1 MSDPKS
7 GYLREIYVGG
17 LSGTKPQTTDLRL
30 LEQQAKAK
38 IPAEAYAYVAGSAST
53 ESTAYGNLDAFKKWH
68 IVPSMLRNVSLAEF
82 DGSTRL
88 FGRDY
93 PTPVVVAPIG
103 VQAQL
108 HPEDADCA
116 TARAAAELEIPF
128 TLSSAT
134 SRALEN
140 VYKYAGFAKGT
151 EEDGGS
157 DAWFQLYWPQDDEL
171 TESLLSRAKKA
182 GYRVLVVTLDTWN
195 LGWRPR
201 DLDTAYNPFLTGQ
214 GVANVFSDPVFIRKY
229 CEGKDPRRSDA
240 TKDDITEASVAAISQ
255 LSPGVSHT
263 WSDLALLRKLWG
275 SDPIVLKGIQS
286 VPDAARAI
294 EAGMDGVWVSNHG
307 GRQVDGAVPSLNQL
321 PAIANYIN
329 SLPRRQDEEKK
340 TVIFDSGVRCG
351 ADIMKALCLGA
362 DAVAI
367 GRPWCWGLA
376 VNGED
381 GVRDVLK
388 TLLADFELNA
398 GLAGYQSAR
407 ELNSQALIRADG
419 KI

>member
-17 LSGTKPQTTDLRL
+17 LSGGKPQTTDLKL

-53 ESTAYGNLDAFKKWH
+53 ESTARSNLDAFNKWH
-68 IVPSMLRNVSLAEF
+68 IVPSMLRDVSLAEF
-82 DGSTRL
+82 DSTTRL

-93 PTPVVVAPIG
+93 TSPLVVAPIG

-108 HPEDADCA
+108 HPADADCA

-134 SRALEN
+134 SRPLEK
-140 VYKYAGFAKGT
+140 VHEYAGFAKAG
-151 EEDGGS
+151 EEDGV

-171 TESLLSRAKKA
+171 TESLLARAKKA

-201 DLDTAYNPFLTGQ
+201 DLDTAYNPFLTGE
-214 GVANVFSDPVFIRKY
+214 GVANVFSDPVFIEKY
-229 CEGKDPRRSDA
+229 CEGKDPRRSDV
-240 TKDDITEASVAAISQ
+240 TKDEITQASVAAIAQ
-255 LSPGVSHT
+255 LSPGVSRT
-263 WSDLALLRKLWG
+263 WSDLALLRRLWG
-275 SDPIVLKGIQS
+275 PDPIVLKGIQT
-286 VPDAARAI
+286 VADAARAV

-307 GRQVDGAVPSLNQL
+307 GRQVDGAVGSLTQL
-321 PAIANYIN
+321 PAIADYIH
-329 SLPRRQDEEKK
+329 SLPRKHDAEQK

-362 DAVAI
+362 DAVAV

-376 VNGED
+376 LNGEQ

-398 GLAGYQSAR
+398 GLAGFQSTK
-407 ELNSQALIRADG
+407 ELGRHALVRADG
-419 KI
+419 RL

>member
-17 LSGTKPQTTDLRL
+17 LSGTKPQTTDLKL

-38 IPAEAYAYVAGSAST
+38 LPAEAYAYVAGSAST
-53 ESTAYGNLDAFKKWH
+53 ESTAHGNLDAFKKWH
-68 IVPSMLRNVSLAEF
+68 IVPSMLRDVSLAEF

-88 FGRDY
+88 FSRYY
-93 PTPVVVAPIG
+93 PTPLVVAPIG

-108 HPEDADCA
+108 HSEDADCA

-134 SRALEN
+134 SRPLEK
-140 VYKYAGFAKGT
+140 VYEYAGFAKGT
-151 EEDGGS
+151 EEDGGN

-171 TESLLSRAKKA
+171 TESLLSRAKKV

-201 DLDTAYNPFLTGQ
+201 DLDTAYNPFLTGE

-229 CEGKDPRRSDA
+229 CDDKDPRRSDA
-240 TKDDITEASVAAISQ
+240 TKDDVTEASVSAIAQ
-255 LSPGVSHT
+255 LSPGVSRT

-275 SDPIVLKGIQS
+275 SDPIILKGIQS
-286 VPDAARAI
+286 VPDAARAV

-321 PAIANYIN
+321 PAIADYIN
-329 SLPRRQDEEKK
+329 SLPLREGEEKK

-362 DAVAI
+362 DAVAV

-398 GLAGYQSAR
+398 GLAGYQSAK
-407 ELNSQALIRADG
+407 ELNRQALIRTDG

>member
-1 MSDPKS
+1 MSDSKS

-17 LSGTKPQTTDLRL
+17 LSGSRPQTTDLKL

-38 IPAEAYAYVAGSAST
+38 INPEAYAYVAGSAST
-53 ESTAYGNLDAFKKWH
+53 ESTAHGNLDAFKRWH
-68 IVPSMLRNVSLAEF
+68 IVPSMLRDVSLADF
-82 DGSTRL
+82 DSTTRL

-93 PTPVVVAPIG
+93 STPLVIAPIG

-108 HPEDADCA
+108 HPTDADCA
-116 TARAAAELEIPF
+116 TARAAADLEIPF

-140 VYKYAGFAKGT
+140 VYEYGGFSK
-151 EEDGGS
+151 EEDGS

-201 DLDTAYNPFLTGQ
+201 DLDTAYNPFLTGE
-214 GVANVFSDPVFIRKY
+214 GVANVFSDPY
-229 CEGKDPRRSDA
+229 CEGKDPRRADV
-240 TKDDITEASVAAISQ
+240 TKEEITSASVAAIAQ
-255 LSPGVSHT
+255 LSPGVSRA
-263 WSDLALLRKLWG
+263 WSDLALLRRLWG

-286 VPDAARAI
+286 VTDAARAV
-294 EAGMDGVWVSNHG
+294 EAGMDGIWVSNHG
-307 GRQVDGAVPSLNQL
+307 GRQVDGAVPSLIQL
-321 PAIANYIN
+321 PAIAEYIN
-329 SLPRRQDEEKK
+329 SLPRKEGEEKK
-340 TVIFDSGVRCG
+340 TIIFDSGVRCG

-362 DAVAI
+362 DGVAV

-398 GLAGYQSAR
+398 GLAGFQASK
-407 ELNSQALIRADG
+407 ELGRHALVKAESRI
-419 KI
+419 

>member
-17 LSGTKPQTTDLRL
+17 LSGSRPQTTDLKL

-38 IPAEAYAYVAGSAST
+38 ITPEAYAYVAGSAST
-53 ESTAYGNLDAFKKWH
+53 ESTAHGNLDAFKRWH
-68 IVPSMLRNVSLAEF
+68 IVPSMLRDVSLAEF
-82 DGSTRL
+82 DSTTRL

-93 PTPVVVAPIG
+93 SSPLVIAPIG

-108 HPEDADCA
+108 HPTDADCA

-134 SRALEN
+134 SRPLEK
-140 VYKYAGFAKGT
+140 VYDHAGFSK
-151 EEDGGS
+151 EEDGP

-201 DLDTAYNPFLTGQ
+201 DLDTAYNPFLTGE
-214 GVANVFSDPVFIRKY
+214 GVANVFSDPVFIEKY
-229 CEGKDPRRSDA
+229 CEGKDPRRTDV
-240 TKDDITEASVAAISQ
+240 TKDEITSASVAAIAQ
-255 LSPGVSHT
+255 LSPGVSRT
-263 WSDLALLRKLWG
+263 WSDLALLRRLWG

-286 VPDAARAI
+286 VTDAARAV

-307 GRQVDGAVPSLNQL
+307 GRQVDGAVPSLTQL
-321 PAIANYIN
+321 PAIAEYIN
-329 SLPRRQDEEKK
+329 SLPRKEGEEKK
-340 TVIFDSGVRCG
+340 TIIFDSGVRCG

-362 DAVAI
+362 DGVAV

-376 VNGED
+376 VNGQD

-398 GLAGYQSAR
+398 GLAGFQTSK
-407 ELNSQALIRADG
+407 ELGRHALIKAESR
-419 KI
+419 I